1 MSDEQGRNP
10 DGTFQA
16 GSQGVFASPQTQRE
30 AGVNAYDTAL
40 GAQIKVAYRQQAQH
54 GPGGVAAA
62 GSALGAIASEL
73 NWKDPIQ
80 VLAFLAAAGL
90 LFLWILVAGPL
101 APFFWA
107 LTLTFVL
114 LPVCGYFVALRA
126 AARLGSGVRV
136 RFGFR
141 GSFSLALSCLA
152 VYTLLVDLLCWFTSR
167 GFPAIGALLDVAVNG
182 PEYSIYTHHRIEMG
196 VAGVLALPLCVLLYS
211 WFARRVANGKRAT
224 PWYLKI
230 AGTIV
235 LLPLF
240 VLAFCVAMHQ
250 FYLHHRELTMRMLM
264 AIYHFE
270 KSLGLSWPF
279 K

>member
-16 GSQGVFASPQTQRE
+16 GSKGVFANQQTQRE

-40 GAQIKVAYRQQAQH
+40 GAQIKVAYHRQAQH

-80 VLAFLAAAGL
+80 VLAFLAAVGL
-90 LFLWILVAGPL
+90 LFLWIVVAGPL

-107 LTLTFVL
+107 LTLALVL

-126 AARLGSGVRV
+126 ATRLGSGVRA
-136 RFGFR
+136 RFGLR

-167 GFPAIGALLDVAVNG
+167 GFPAIDSLLDVAVNG
-182 PEYSIYTHHRIEMG
+182 PEYRIYTYHRIEMG
-196 VAGVLALPLCVLLYS
+196 VAGVLALPLCVLLHS

-240 VLAFCVAMHQ
+240 VLAFCVSAHQ
-250 FYLHHRELTMRMLM
+250 FYLHHRELTIQILR

-270 KSLGLSWPF
+270 KSLGQSWPF

>member
-10 DGTFQA
+10 DGTFQT
-16 GSQGVFASPQTQRE
+16 GRQGVFANPQTQRA
-30 AGVNAYDTAL
+30 AGVNSYDTAL
-40 GAQIKVAYRQQAQH
+40 GAQIKVAYHQQAKH

-62 GSALGAIASEL
+62 GSALGAVASEL

-80 VLAFLAAAGL
+80 VVAFLAAVGL
-90 LFLWILVAGPL
+90 LFLWVLVAGPL

-107 LTLTFVL
+107 LTLAFVL
-114 LPVCGYFVALRA
+114 LPVCGYFFALRA
-126 AARLGSGVRV
+126 ATRLGSGVHA

-141 GSFSLALSCLA
+141 GSLSLALSCLA

-167 GFPAIGALLDVAVNG
+167 GFPSIEALLDVAVNG
-182 PEYSIYTHHRIEMG
+182 PGYSIYTWHRVEMG
-196 VAGVLALPLCVLLYS
+196 VAGVLALPLCVLLRS

-250 FYLHHRELTMRMLM
+250 FYLHHRALTMQIVMS
-264 AIYHFE
+264 IYHFE

>member
-1 MSDEQGRNP
+1 MSNEQGRDP
-10 DGTFQA
+10 DGTFHA
-16 GSQGVFASPQTQRE
+16 GSQGVFASQQTQRE
-30 AGVNAYDTAL
+30 AGVNVYDTVL
-40 GAQIKVAYRQQAQH
+40 SAQIKVGYHQQAQH

-73 NWKDPIQ
+73 DWKDPIQ
-80 VLAFLAAAGL
+80 VLAFLAAVGL
-90 LFLWILVAGPL
+90 LFLWILVAGPF

-107 LTLTFVL
+107 LTLAFVL
-114 LPVCGYFVALRA
+114 LPVCGYFIALRA
-126 AARLGSGVRV
+126 ATRLGSGARA

-167 GFPAIGALLDVAVNG
+167 GFPTFDAFMDVAVNG
-182 PEYSIYTHHRIEMG
+182 PGYSIYAFHRVEMA
-196 VAGVLALPLCVLLYS
+196 VAGVLALPLCVLLRS
-211 WFARRVANGKRAT
+211 WFARRVASGKRAT

-240 VLAFCVAMHQ
+240 VLAFCVAAHQ
-250 FYLHHRELTMRMLM
+250 FYLHHRELTMQIVM

-270 KSLGLSWPF
+270 KSLGFS
-279 K
+279 